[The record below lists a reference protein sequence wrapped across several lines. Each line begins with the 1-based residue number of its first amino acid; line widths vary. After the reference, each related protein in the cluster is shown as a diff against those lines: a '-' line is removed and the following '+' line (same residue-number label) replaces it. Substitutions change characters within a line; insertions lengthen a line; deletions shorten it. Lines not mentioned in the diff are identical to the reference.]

1 VRLRTCPPTT
11 TRRRWSP
18 QRRWLLTSLGA
29 VALLAPLVPP
39 PALAQTGHAAL
50 ASDDTVPGRSVTVRY
65 VRPVPGDSVLRGFD
79 PGLTPYGAGH
89 RGVDLPAAVGSPVAA
104 AAGGTVRHA
113 GPVAG
118 TVWVSV
124 DHADG
129 VTTSYGPLTALR
141 VRRGDPVA
149 AGTALGQ
156 LAAGGHGHGDADSGL
171 HWGAR
176 RGLVYLDPL
185 SLLDPAPW
193 RPSLVGPGGWRGDG
207 HAVRAY
213 PPWEGARW
221 RGIGVAPSPAAE
233 RPGYA
238 VPPNANHLVMVR
250 GLGSSSDG
258 LPFDATHL
266 GYDPRSVTAHSYA
279 GIDPRASGDPLGG
292 GAPATA
298 ADDPNDPWRAQRP
311 YGPEDTWRGV
321 EAASVHLRDQLRA
334 RWAAEPGRAVD
345 LVGYSM
351 GGVVVMHYLTHHHD
365 AYDPTLPPIGH
376 VVTLASPLQG
386 SDVAALGADVREHG
400 ALAPALRTLHE
411 RGHLEGLPPL
421 DTAALEDL
429 RPGSDVLR
437 SLGTRWTRALEADTA
452 GALAMGTRVLTVA
465 GSRDQVVGAHRAP
478 LPGGSASD
486 GRADPTH
493 LHRVLPGGHGT
504 VLETEALREVLWRF
518 LAGEEVVESPGH
530 LAEMVSRDQG
540 DALRIVGGLLRI
552 HDRVFT
558 P

>member
-1 VRLRTCPPTT
+1 MLV
-11 TRRRWSP
+11 
-18 QRRWLLTSLGA
+18 A
-29 VALLAPLVPP
+29 VVIALLVPLASP
-39 PALAQTGHAAL
+39 PAFAQPGSATHVWTGEP
-50 ASDDTVPGRSVTVRY
+50 TGRSSPVRY
-65 VRPVPGDSVLRGFD
+65 VRPVPSDHVLRRFD
-79 PGLTPYGAGH
+79 PGVTPFGAGH
-89 RGVDLPAAVGSPVAA
+89 RGVDLPAAAGAPVVSAA
-104 AAGGTVRHA
+104 AGTVRHA

-129 VTTSYGPLTALR
+129 VTTSYGPLEAPQ
-141 VRRGDPVA
+141 VRRGDAVLVGA
-149 AGTALGQ
+149 VLGR
-156 LAAGGHGHGDADSGL
+156 LAAGGHGRGDADSGL

-213 PPWEGARW
+213 ASWEGARW
-221 RGIGVAPSPAAE
+221 RGIGVAPSPVAE
-233 RPGYA
+233 RAGYA
-238 VPPNANHLVMVR
+238 VPPNGNHLVLVR
-250 GLGSSSDG
+250 GLGSSSEG
-258 LPFDATHL
+258 LPFDPAHL

-279 GIDPRASGDPLGG
+279 GIAPLSTG
-292 GAPATA
+292 GARDPDAPAVTA
-298 ADDPNDPWRAQRP
+298 ADPDDPWRAQRP

-376 VVTLASPLQG
+376 VATLASPLQG
-386 SDVAALGADVREHG
+386 SDVAALGADVRDHG
-400 ALAPALRTLHE
+400 ALGPALRRLQE
-411 RGHLEGLPPL
+411 RGHLGGLPPL
-421 DTAALEDL
+421 DAVALEDL

-437 SLGTRWTRALEADTA
+437 SLGAGWEQALEADTA

-478 LPGGSASD
+478 LRGGGPSD
-486 GRADPTH
+486 GGHDATQ

-504 VLETEALREVLWRF
+504 VLDTEALREVLWRF

-530 LAEMVSRDQG
+530 LATMVARDQG
-540 DALRIVGGLLRI
+540 DALRIAGGLLRV
-552 HDRVFT
+552 HDRVVT